1 MELKTVKYHVPVIRD
16 IGDARTFFRD
26 SNKERTIYLQLESVL
41 RRNNIDLM
49 FSKIK
54 PGIEKAK
61 ATNQPQV
68 VVDFLMAAQERLLA
82 LGFCARKVVLNGVW
96 FIVASNY
103 VDPPLPCVS
112 GVFYAFYHLY
122 FLYE

>member
-16 IGDARTFFRD
+16 IDDARTFFRD

-82 LGFCARKVVLNGVW
+82 LGFCERKIVLNEEW
-96 FIVASNY
+96 FIDASN
-103 VDPPLPCVS
+103 
-112 GVFYAFYHLY
+112 
-122 FLYE
+122 